1 MFPSEPFSLIH
12 TAVNRKTKEGK
23 SLGEQYAIDVYNALE
38 ALTINAAWQ
47 IKMEGKL
54 GSITEGKYADLII
67 LDQNPINAGH
77 DNLRNIKV
85 IETYVH
91 GNKISFQP

>member
-23 SLGEQYAIDVYNALE
+23 NLGEQYAIDVYNALE

-47 IKMEGKL
+47 IKMEDKL

-67 LDQNPINAGH
+67 LDQNPLNIDKN
-77 DNLRNIKV
+77 NLRNIK
-85 IETYVH
+85 IIDTYVH
-91 GNKISFQP
+91 GNKINLNP

>member
-1 MFPSEPFSLIH
+1 MP
-12 TAVNRKTKEGK
+12 
-23 SLGEQYAIDVYNALE
+23 
-38 ALTINAAWQ
+38 LTINAAWQ
-47 IKMEGKL
+47 FKMEGEL

-67 LDQNPINAGH
+67 LDQNPINASH

>member
-1 MFPSEPFSLIH
+1 MFSSEPFSLIH

-23 SLGEQYAIDVYNALE
+23 TLGKQYAIDVYIALE

-47 IKMEGKL
+47 IKMEDKL

-67 LDQNPINAGH
+67 LDQNPLDIDKN
-77 DNLRNIKV
+77 NLQDIKV
-85 IETYVH
+85 IDTYVH
-91 GNKISFQP
+91 GNKINLNP